1 MFIFQSIWQGFATWA
16 NGKKVKFH
24 KGTYRTE
31 DVAIANHL
39 RSKCKAVVTEI
50 IPPSPV
56 KPAAEVTETPVVEEP
71 AAKKSPKSKE

>member
-1 MFIFQSIWQGFATWA
+1 MFIFQSIWQGYATWA

-39 RSKCKAVVTEI
+39 RTKCKAVVTEI
-50 IPPSPV
+50 IPAGAV
-56 KPAAEVTETPVVEEP
+56 KPAAEVKEPPAVEEP